1 MRLKDKV
8 IIVTGSATGI
18 GAACALRLA
27 ADGARLA
34 LTDIVGDKGE
44 AVAALVRERGGDAVF
59 LAGDASSAG
68 HVAALVQLTIDT
80 YGRIDGCVCSAGIA
94 PNDDFLSLPQER
106 FERVLAINLTGPFL
120 LGQAAAREMVKTGGG
135 AIVNVTSTSARLGG
149 PLQAA
154 YCASKAGLDGL
165 TRAMAVGLAPHKI
178 RVNALAPGPTRTGLS
193 DAVWDKDEI
202 ILPILSRTPLGR
214 FAEAS
219 EQAAVAAFL
228 LSDDASFMT
237 GETVYVDGGRTALN
251 YTIPV
256 KPGQR

>member
-1 MRLKDKV
+1 MRLQEKV
-8 IIVTGSATGI
+8 VIVTGSATGI
-18 GAACALRLA
+18 GAACARRFV
-27 ADGARLA
+27 DEGAKVV
-34 LTDIVGDKGE
+34 LTDIVADQGT
-44 AVAALVRERGGDAVF
+44 AAAAALGDRAVF
-59 LAGDASSAG
+59 LAGDASD
-68 HVAALVQLTIDT
+68 AAHIHAVVQLAISHF
-80 YGRIDGCVCSAGIA
+80 GRIDGCVCAAGIA
-94 PNDDFLSLPQER
+94 PNDDFLTLPQQR

-120 LGQAAAREMVKTGGG
+120 LGQAAAREMAKTGGG

-165 TRAMAVGLAPHKI
+165 TRAMAVGLAPHNI
-178 RVNALAPGPTRTGLS
+178 RVNALAPGPTKTGLA

-202 ILPILSRTPLGR
+202 ILPIIARTPMGR
-214 FAEAS
+214 FSQPS
-219 EQAAVAAFL
+219 EQASVAAFL